1 MKRTIN
7 PTAYLDDFLQYY
19 YRAALLEERNHR
31 GGKTKTVGDPL
42 QDNVTIYDTVHRK
55 FAGFSN
61 VLRDLHEMFKLK
73 SRNMSDW
80 LFIYGVHRMTGSGA
94 SFFPKSEGPQRHG
107 YCNVIAPAL
116 GAAMKDDNGRNNY
129 HEEFVEIIRNWKQPM
144 FSSFGNQP
152 PPFPKPPEEY
162 DQGGRYFFCEV
173 WPSFVELIMDELVTG
188 EKRSIAEFTDWMLEL
203 NRTNGFKRFKFTYT
217 AFVMDI
223 ADWHTQSIDAQS
235 QCYYGANCCLALNAM
250 YSEDNK
256 SRSDRFYHEAMDDL
270 IPRCSEIIGE
280 DAAPMDVEDSLCDAV
295 RWWNRFV
302 PRRGYD
308 HLTADQRETTST
320 VSQSEFAHFCS
331 LT

>member
-1 MKRTIN
+1 MKRIIN

-31 GGKTKTVGDPL
+31 GGKTKKVGDPL

-55 FAGFSN
+55 YAGFSN
-61 VLRDLHEMFKLK
+61 VLRDLHADGKKRSLK
-73 SRNMSDW
+73 EW
-80 LFIYGVHRMTGSGA
+80 LYIYGVHRMTGSGA
-94 SFFPKSEGPQRHG
+94 SFFPKSEGDHRHG
-107 YCNVIAPAL
+107 YCNVIAPWL
-116 GAAMKDDNGRNNY
+116 GTCPNIPAMVKAVREWGL
-129 HEEFVEIIRNWKQPM
+129 PM

-152 PPFPKPPEEY
+152 PPFPKPPEGY

-173 WPSFVELIMDELVTG
+173 WPEFVELIADELNHPRTTEIPESLLTV
-188 EKRSIAEFTDWMLEL
+188 ANFTDWMLAL
-203 NRTNGFKRFKFTYT
+203 NVENGFKRFKFTYT

-223 ADWHTQSIDAQS
+223 ADWHAEFISPLT

-295 RWWNRFV
+295 RYWDRFV

-308 HLTADQRETTST
+308 HLTAEQRETTSV
-320 VSQSEFAHFCS
+320 VSAEEFVAFRA
-331 LT
+331 LV